1 MLNPKNNK
9 IVYIFDESFHSQFFT
24 VTNSILKNEKSE
36 LADSLEFYITYFGK
50 YECITN
56 LLKDIKLKFPKNRFY
71 LKHIPSEFPD
81 LYKKYEN
88 FYDYEKSANH
98 IQTSSVLCRFD
109 LDIIWPSID
118 DKILYLDLDLIVKGS
133 ISELF
138 NEVNFKCRDNSND
151 LIYACRS
158 EDILASEIR
167 NGPFDKIKTND
178 FYLSDFRHNVE
189 YIYYRYVPK
198 TFSNEKLVKEILEK
212 EYRFVEKSFNAGVF
226 VLDLKKIKEN
236 TELKNRINFLM
247 ELNRDGSLFRHNDQS
262 ILNIAFH
269 NQVCFIDRAWNCLDY
284 GWQNTKNFH
293 EFKCKL
299 LEGKI
304 IHYNGPQKPW
314 LFRGLTPVPNYFL
327 ESTELWRNYEM

>member
-1 MLNPKNNK
+1 MLKPKSNK

-24 VTNSILKNEKSE
+24 VTNSILQNEKEDLS
-36 LADSLEFYITYFGK
+36 DSIEFYITYFGK
-50 YECITN
+50 HECITN

-71 LKHIPSEFPD
+71 LKHVPSSFPN
-81 LYKKYEN
+81 LWKKYEK

-109 LDIIWPSID
+109 LDIIWPNIN

-133 ISELF
+133 ITELF
-138 NEVNFKCRDNSND
+138 NEINFECCANSND

-167 NGPFDKIKTND
+167 NVPFDKAKPNN

-189 YIYYRYVPK
+189 YIYYRYIRK
-198 TFSNEKLVKEILEK
+198 TLFNEKLVKEILEK
-212 EYRFVEKSFNAGVF
+212 EYNFVKKGFNAGVF
-226 VLDLKKIKEN
+226 ILDLEKIRKD
-236 TELKNRINFLM
+236 TKLKNRINFLM
-247 ELNRDGSLFRHNDQS
+247 ELNKDGSLFRHNDQS
-262 ILNIAFH
+262 ILNVAFH
-269 NQVCFIDRAWNCLDY
+269 DKVCFIDSAWNCLDY
-284 GWQNTKNFH
+284 GWQNTKNSH
-293 EFKCKL
+293 QSKSKL

-314 LFRGLTPVPNYFL
+314 LFSRFAPVPNHFL
-327 ESTELWRNYEM
+327 ESTKLWRKYKI